1 MPRPIKCRKVCHFPD
16 ILEFRPSNENGGRG
30 EEDEKEVILL
40 TVDEYETIRLID
52 KEGYSQEQCAGFMQI
67 ARTTVQRIYE
77 IARKK
82 VADAIID
89 GHPLRIEGGDF
100 QICDGKSSKCGLGG
114 CYKQEFYQ
122 KYATEKG
129 EGIMRVAVTYENGQI
144 FQHFGRTEQFKVY
157 DVQEGKIIDSKIVDT
172 NGSGHGALA
181 GILTALNADVLICG
195 GIGGGAQAALAAA
208 NIKLYGGVSG
218 NADDAAAAFLEGN
231 LVYNPNIM
239 CNHHNHHHGENH
251 TCGEHGCGEHHCGE
265 KH

>member
-30 EEDEKEVILL
+30 EEYEKEVILL

-129 EGIMRVAVTYENGQI
+129 ESIMRVAVTYENGQI
-144 FQHFGRTEQFKVY
+144 FQHFGHTAEFKVY
-157 DVQEGKIIDSKIVDT
+157 DVRDGKVIHSEVVDT

-181 GILTALNADVLICG
+181 GVLNALKADVLICG
-195 GIGGGAQAALAAA
+195 GIGGGAQMALSAAG
-208 NIKLYGGVSG
+208 IKLYGGVSG
-218 NADDAAAAFLEGN
+218 DADAAVEAFVNGTLD
-231 LVYNPNIM
+231 YNPDVK
-239 CNHHNHHHGENH
+239 CSHHNHEHGEGH
-251 TCGEHGCGEHHCGE
+251 TCGEHGCGNHSCH
-265 KH
+265 

>member
-16 ILEFRPSNENGGRG
+16 ILEFRPSNKNGGRG

-82 VADAIID
+82 VADAIVD

-100 QICDGKSSKCGLGG
+100 RICDGKSSKCGLGG

-129 EGIMRVAVTYENGQI
+129 EGIMRVEV
-144 FQHFGRTEQFKVY
+144 
-157 DVQEGKIIDSKIVDT
+157 VDT

-181 GILTALNADVLICG
+181 GVLNALKADVLICG
-195 GIGGGAQAALAAA
+195 GIGGGAQMALSAAG
-208 NIKLYGGVSG
+208 IKLYGGVSG
-218 NADDAAAAFLEGN
+218 DADAAVEAFVNGTLD
-231 LVYNPNIM
+231 YNPDVK
-239 CNHHNHHHGENH
+239 CNHHDHDHGEGH
-251 TCGEHGCGEHHCGE
+251 TCGEHGCGSHSCH
-265 KH
+265 